1 MNTETLNQMLLDA
14 VPEMKAEFLDFVSWQ
29 DSMKTS
35 EYTTYGFLFVPF
47 FVRAV
52 EQKNKD
58 AIGRCS
64 GLIEKLSSFDEPK
77 VSDFVWTGIVEVMK
91 DNNEGIDAR
100 PYLAPLGTKIW
111 DGLQ

>member
-1 MNTETLNQMLLDA
+1 MDTEILNQMLLDTI
-14 VPEMKAEFLDFVSWQ
+14 PEIKSEFLDFVSWQ

-35 EYTTYGFLFVPF
+35 EYTTYGFLFLPF

-64 GLIEKLSSFDEPK
+64 GLVERLASLDDPK
-77 VSDFVWTGIVEVMK
+77 VSDFVWTGIVEVLK
-91 DNNEGIDAR
+91 DNNEGVDVR
-100 PYLAPLGTKIW
+100 PSLGPLGTKTW

>member
-47 FVRAV
+47 FVRAI
-52 EQKNKD
+52 EQKTKMLLAVAQASSRNFPVLMNLKFL
-58 AIGRCS
+58 ILC
-64 GLIEKLSSFDEPK
+64 GLESLRF
-77 VSDFVWTGIVEVMK
+77 
-91 DNNEGIDAR
+91 
-100 PYLAPLGTKIW
+100 
-111 DGLQ
+111 